1 MASILNVDQ
10 IRNAAGTVSKIDV
23 HSFSVAVIADV
34 KAQTASGGTSAA
46 NDWQDRD
53 LNTKIFDPDNIVSIA
68 SNQFTLGAGTY
79 VIEFDAPAYK
89 ANRHQAQLYDVTNSS
104 VVQSGTV
111 DYANSTYNGFG
122 YSRGHARVS
131 ITGDTTYKIRH
142 HTATTSGTNGLGV
155 NGGAAGVSSIFTQVK
170 ITKLA

>member
-34 KAQTASGGTSAA
+34 KAQTANGGTSAA

-53 LNTKIFDPDNIVSIA
+53 LNTEIFDPDGIVSIA

-79 VIEFDAPAYK
+79 IIEFAAPAYK
-89 ANRHQAQLYDVTNSS
+89 ANRHVSQLYDVTNSTAVENGS
-104 VVQSGTV
+104 SE
-111 DYANSTYNGFG
+111 YANSTYNGFG
-122 YSRGHARVS
+122 YSRGFARVS
-131 ITGDTTYKIRH
+131 ITSNTTYKIRH
-142 HTATTSGTNGLGV
+142 HTATSSTTNGLGV
-155 NGGAAGVSSIFTQVK
+155 NSGAASIGSTYTQVK
-170 ITKLA
+170 IIKLA

>member
-46 NDWQDRD
+46 DDWQDRD
-53 LNTKIFDPDNIVSIA
+53 LNTEIFDPDSIVSIT

-79 VIEFDAPAYK
+79 IIEFAAPAYK
-89 ANRHQAQLYDVTNSS
+89 ANRHVAQLYDVTNST
-104 VVQSGTV
+104 VVQSGSNA
-111 DYANSTYNGFG
+111 YANNSSNVWSESIG
-122 YSRGHARVS
+122 YARVS
-131 ITGDTTYKIRH
+131 ITGNTTYKIRH
-142 HTATTSGTNGLGV
+142 HTQTSSTTNGLGV
-155 NGGAAGVSSIFTQVK
+155 NSGVVGVSSLFTQVK